1 MKSSVKSTQNVAAND
16 STATT
21 SARGLL
27 TAAAVRERCN
37 RIMAAAERGETPWF
51 SWHEDKLDAC
61 AEYVTAIIR
70 KRFPDLKVPIH
81 SRRRHFEAGGIDR
94 WGDLMK
100 RGQVPFS
107 ASAEPVPGD
116 DNGKRNPT
124 PFSPAE
130 RARIGIDLTIPSV
143 LLDAGA
149 GAVWEYYDAI
159 HKASFSRSEGL
170 GVASFDMFVNGAF
183 AADKSDPLRSDAEGL
198 IQITAD
204 DIERGFQ
211 VDANNPLVGVEG
223 RANLIR
229 RLGEAARK
237 SPEVFGTPG
246 RLGNLYDYLAAR
258 AVNGKIPATLLLETL
273 LKALGPVWPGRLE
286 IGGID
291 LGDCW
296 KHPNAAIDASDP
308 TDGLV
313 PFHKLTQWLSYSLL
327 EPLADGGLEVT
338 GLDDL
343 TGLPE
348 YRNGGLFL
356 DFDVIVPRDP
366 ALVTQALT
374 ADHPAIVEWRALTV
388 IGLDRL
394 AARVRKLIGLDA
406 ASFPLARVLE
416 GGTWTAG
423 RKIAAEKRPG
433 GAPPLNIV
441 SDGTVF

>member
-1 MKSSVKSTQNVAAND
+1 MTESNEANSAALKLL
-16 STATT
+16 SAT
-21 SARGLL
+21 
-27 TAAAVRERCN
+27 AVRDRCG

-51 SWHEDKLDAC
+51 TWHEDRLDAC
-61 AEYVTAIIR
+61 ADYVLGVMR
-70 KRFPDLKVPIH
+70 KRFPDLNVPIH

-94 WGDLMK
+94 WSDLVAQH
-100 RGQVPFS
+100 GLS
-107 ASAEPVPGD
+107 G
-116 DNGKRNPT
+116 
-124 PFSPAE
+124 AE
-130 RARIGIDLTIPSV
+130 RARVGIDLTIPSV

-149 GAVWEYYDAI
+149 GASWEYYDEAH
-159 HKASFSRSEGL
+159 HKGFSRSEGL

-183 AADKSDPLRSDAEGL
+183 AADKSQPLRSDASAL
-198 IQITAD
+198 MQIATD

-223 RANLIR
+223 RVNLLR
-229 RLGEAARK
+229 RLGAAARVN
-237 SPEVFGTPG
+237 PAVFGEPA

-258 AVNGKIPATLLLETL
+258 ANGGKIPATLLLETL
-273 LKALGPVWPGRLE
+273 LHALGPVWPGRLDV
-286 IGGID
+286 GGAD

-296 KHPNAAIDASDP
+296 KHPCAAVDANDP

-313 PFHKLTQWLSYSLL
+313 PFHKLTQWLAYSLL

-338 GLDDL
+338 DLDQL

-348 YRNGGLFL
+348 YRNGGLLL
-356 DFDVIVPRDP
+356 DFGVIAPRD
-366 ALVTQALT
+366 ANLYTQALT
-374 ADHPAIVEWRALTV
+374 VDHPAIVEWRALTV

-394 AARVRKLIGLDA
+394 AERIRAKLGLDA
-406 ASFPLARVLE
+406 ASLPLARVLE

-423 RKIAAEKRPG
+423 RKIAAERRPG